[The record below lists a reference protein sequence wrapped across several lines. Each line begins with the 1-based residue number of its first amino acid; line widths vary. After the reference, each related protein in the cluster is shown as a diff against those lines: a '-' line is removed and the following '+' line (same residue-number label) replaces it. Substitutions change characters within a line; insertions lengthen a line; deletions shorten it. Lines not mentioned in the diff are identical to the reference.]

1 MTSES
6 KTRIRSDVDF
16 ERDGKQVTVL
26 RMEHSVTR
34 SAYGVVPIPI
44 AVVKNGRGPS
54 VLLQAGNH
62 GDEYEGQV
70 VLTRLIRALE
80 PGQIRGRLIILPA
93 ANLPAALEGT
103 RVSPLDAG
111 NLNRSFPGDPT
122 GTPTQRIAHYIDAV
136 LMPMC
141 QAVFDIHSGGSSL
154 DMVPYLHADMPADA
168 AGRARAR
175 AAIDFI
181 NAPMTLVYENQG
193 GVIGTLGEAALGRGL
208 LSFSGEFGGGGTVS
222 RRGIAAAERALFRLL
237 AHLGVM
243 ELEARWAERSEGRLM
258 RIDADMHVYAFDDGL
273 FEPAKELGDRVV
285 AGEPAGHIL
294 FPEAPAREPVPV
306 HFEAAG
312 LLVCKRSMGR
322 VKRGDCLGHLFGDL
336 D

>member
-1 MTSES
+1 VTSES

-44 AVVKNGRGPS
+44 AVVKNGQGPS

-70 VLTRLIRALE
+70 VLTRLIRSLE

-122 GTPTQRIAHYIDAV
+122 GTYV
-136 LMPMC
+136 
-141 QAVFDIHSGGSSL
+141 
-154 DMVPYLHADMPADA
+154 
-168 AGRARAR
+168 
-175 AAIDFI
+175 
-181 NAPMTLVYENQG
+181 N
-193 GVIGTLGEAALGRGL
+193 
-208 LSFSGEFGGGGTVS
+208 
-222 RRGIAAAERALFRLL
+222 
-237 AHLGVM
+237 
-243 ELEARWAERSEGRLM
+243 
-258 RIDADMHVYAFDDGL
+258 
-273 FEPAKELGDRVV
+273 V
-285 AGEPAGHIL
+285 A
-294 FPEAPAREPVPV
+294 
-306 HFEAAG
+306 
-312 LLVCKRSMGR
+312 S
-322 VKRGDCLGHLFGDL
+322 
-336 D
+336 